1 MISLNMKV
9 SKVNSLLSRG
19 NGLEEKVYKVK
30 GFKAWSIDMK
40 CSLLFTKK
48 DGREFEQTNPLP
60 GDLPK
65 GGCQSFE
72 LNDA

>member
-1 MISLNMKV
+1 MKV
-9 SKVNSLLSRG
+9 LKLSSLLSRG
-19 NGLEEKVYKVK
+19 NSLEEKDYKVK
-30 GFKAWSIDMK
+30 GLKAWLWNVEF
-40 CSLLFTKK
+40 CFLPKK
-48 DGREFEQTNPLP
+48 ILP

>member
-1 MISLNMKV
+1 MKV
-9 SKVNSLLSRG
+9 LKVNSLLSRG

-30 GFKAWSIDMK
+30 EFKAWSWNVEF
-40 CSLLFTKK
+40 CFLPKK
-48 DGREFEQTNPLP
+48 TGREFEQTNPLP

>member
-1 MISLNMKV
+1 MKV
-9 SKVNSLLSRG
+9 LKVNSLLSRG
-19 NGLEEKVYKVK
+19 NSLEEKVYK
-30 GFKAWSIDMK
+30 AWSWNSI
-40 CSLLFTKK
+40 LLFTKK

-60 GDLPK
+60 GDLLK

>member
-1 MISLNMKV
+1 MKV
-9 SKVNSLLSRG
+9 LKLNSLLSRG

-30 GFKAWSIDMK
+30 VEGLVMK
-40 CSLLFTKK
+40 CRILLFTKK
-48 DGREFEQTNPLP
+48 TGREFEQTNPLP

-65 GGCQSFE
+65 GRCQSFE